1 MSETEKQK
9 KDPLSRLGTWII
21 AATVLGAVVGLV
33 MGKPAHMFAPVGDLF
48 MQLIKMVVIPMVFFS
63 LVGGAAALGRSKGAG
78 KIGIVTFVYYGLT
91 TAVSVA
97 LGIIFSEVFKPG
109 AGINMSSLSSAAVDV
124 GDLASKAAM
133 PGFWDTILGFVPA
146 NPFKALVDGNILQI
160 IVFALFVGFAM
171 SLLPKDKK
179 EFMGKVFDYFTEIF
193 IQIMMFIMYIAPIG
207 VFALM
212 ADATGTFGYD
222 VLVKIFYLIGLYIAV
237 LAIVTYVMIGGTV
250 AVFSKCTTYKEF
262 FKSMWKVQLFAF
274 STASSMATLPLNMRT
289 TEEEL
294 HVSKETTSFALPLGA
309 TINMNGNA
317 AYYAMAA
324 CFIAQMYG
332 IDLSMQQYIAIIVT
346 GTLGAVGQAGVPG
359 PTLLVVA
366 VLVSANIPIEALPI
380 LFGVDRIFD
389 MLRTAV
395 NITGDAACASIV
407 DQFRQE
413 K

>member
-48 MQLIKMVVIPMVFFS
+48 MQLIKMVDIPMVFFS